1 MKNIEMAKKI
11 AERVHN
17 HGGQTYFVGGYV
29 RDKILG
35 KENKDIDIEVHNIIP
50 KVLKS
55 ILSELGE
62 IKTQGAS
69 FGVYNIKGYDI
80 DIAQPRSEIATG
92 RGHKDF
98 EVSVDPFIGTEKASM
113 RRDFTINAL
122 MEDVITGEIVDHFN
136 GVQDIENGIIRHIND
151 TTFKEDAL
159 RVFRAAQFAA
169 RFGFDIADE
178 TIDIM
183 STMDVSTL
191 SRERVYEEMKKAM
204 IKAPMPSTFFN
215 VLKMAN
221 QLDVWFPEVKALIG
235 CPQNPKYH
243 PEGDVW
249 NHTMMVIDNAA
260 TMRESVSNA
269 EFFMIA
275 ALCHDFGKPV
285 ATCIT
290 EKGVQSIKHD
300 IMGVPIAKE
309 FMARINNNVDLNKYV
324 LNMVENHMALHQSF
338 NNKSKIK
345 STNAKFDISIC
356 PSDMVML
363 TIADSMGKTNTENEE
378 AEWITERLN
387 IYKDRMSKPEVMG
400 KDLMAMGIMPGPI
413 YSEILKN
420 THKQHLSGRDKESVL
435 KDIATRYGKKGV

>member
-136 GVQDIENGIIRHIND
+136 GVQDIWNSIW
-151 TTFKEDAL
+151 
-159 RVFRAAQFAA
+159 FAISMSV
-169 RFGFDIADE
+169 RFSLLGRY
-178 TIDIM
+178 T
-183 STMDVSTL
+183 
-191 SRERVYEEMKKAM
+191 
-204 IKAPMPSTFFN
+204 
-215 VLKMAN
+215 
-221 QLDVWFPEVKALIG
+221 
-235 CPQNPKYH
+235 
-243 PEGDVW
+243 
-249 NHTMMVIDNAA
+249 
-260 TMRESVSNA
+260 SN
-269 EFFMIA
+269 I
-275 ALCHDFGKPV
+275 
-285 ATCIT
+285 
-290 EKGVQSIKHD
+290 S
-300 IMGVPIAKE
+300 
-309 FMARINNNVDLNKYV
+309 YV
-324 LNMVENHMALHQSF
+324 
-338 NNKSKIK
+338 
-345 STNAKFDISIC
+345 
-356 PSDMVML
+356 
-363 TIADSMGKTNTENEE
+363 
-378 AEWITERLN
+378 
-387 IYKDRMSKPEVMG
+387 
-400 KDLMAMGIMPGPI
+400 
-413 YSEILKN
+413 
-420 THKQHLSGRDKESVL
+420 
-435 KDIATRYGKKGV
+435 